1 MTTSIALTG
10 VTGGIGGRVARLLET
25 AGVAPRL
32 VVRDRARAPQIS
44 GADVTTGDYADG
56 EAMRRALD
64 GAGTLLLVSAGEA
77 ADRVVQH
84 RTAVDAAVAAGV
96 ERIVYISFLG
106 ASPTCTFTFG
116 RDHFHT
122 EQHIAATG
130 IRHTFLRD
138 SIYQDLLPAFVGAGD
153 AIRAPA
159 GDGRVSA
166 VARDDIADVAT
177 AVLLDQAES
186 HDGRTYDV
194 TGPEALTVAEIAA
207 VLSDAVGRPITYV
220 PETVEVAYA
229 SRATHGAPPWEVDGW
244 VTSYTAIAAGELAT
258 VSDTVPSVAG
268 HPATPLAENLARHPE
283 LTAPLRRV

>member
-1 MTTSIALTG
+1 MTTTIALTG
-10 VTGGIGGRVARLLET
+10 ATGGIGGRVARLLEA

-32 VVRDRARAPQIS
+32 VVRDPTRAPQIA
-44 GADVTTGDYADG
+44 GADVTTGEYADG

-96 ERIVYISFLG
+96 KCIVYISFLG
-106 ASPTCTFTFG
+106 ASPACTFTFG

-138 SIYQDLLPAFVGAGD
+138 SFYQDLLPAFVGDGD

-159 GDGRVSA
+159 GDGRGSA
-166 VARDDIADVAT
+166 GGP
-177 AVLLDQAES
+177 
-186 HDGRTYDV
+186 GR
-194 TGPEALTVAEIAA
+194 
-207 VLSDAVGRPITYV
+207 
-220 PETVEVAYA
+220 
-229 SRATHGAPPWEVDGW
+229 H
-244 VTSYTAIAAGELAT
+244 
-258 VSDTVPSVAG
+258 
-268 HPATPLAENLARHPE
+268 
-283 LTAPLRRV
+283 APLGGG

>member
-1 MTTSIALTG
+1 MTTTIALTG
-10 VTGGIGGRVARLLET
+10 ATGGIGGRVARLLEA

-32 VVRDRARAPQIS
+32 VVRDPARAPQIA

-96 ERIVYISFLG
+96 KRIVYISFLG
-106 ASPTCTFTFG
+106 ASPACTFTFG

-138 SIYQDLLPAFVGAGD
+138 SFYQDLLPAFVGDGD

-166 VARDDIADVAT
+166 VARDDIADVAA
-177 AVLLDQAES
+177 AVLLDEAGT

-194 TGPEALTVAEIAA
+194 TGPEALTIAEIAA

-229 SRATHGAPPWEVDGW
+229 SRASYGAPPWEVDGW
-244 VTSYTAIAAGELAT
+244 VTSYTAIAAGEVAT

-268 HPATPLAENLARHPE
+268 HPATPLAETLARHPE
-283 LTAPLRRV
+283 LTAPLRGV